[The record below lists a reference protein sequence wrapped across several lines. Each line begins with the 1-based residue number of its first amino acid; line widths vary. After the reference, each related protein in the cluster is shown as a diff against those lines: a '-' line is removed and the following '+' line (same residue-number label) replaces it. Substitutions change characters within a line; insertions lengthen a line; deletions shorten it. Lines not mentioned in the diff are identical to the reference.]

1 VEECVEPDTDCKQRG
16 KLEKLNKQRVIV
28 GRVESYDAQSA
39 SSHGNA
45 VWPFSKPPIR
55 GVKLDL
61 HEDTNHLDLGRSG
74 AGDVS

>member
-1 VEECVEPDTDCKQRG
+1 MPHAMYVDTVEECVEPDT
-16 KLEKLNKQRVIV
+16 
-28 GRVESYDAQSA
+28 
-39 SSHGNA
+39 HGNA

-55 GVKLDL
+55 GVKRDL